1 MQPYYQDEAVTIYHG
16 DCRDIMP
23 ELPKVDLVL
32 TDPPYN
38 IHKAEWD
45 RIPDYINWS
54 GAWLRLVEDKLA
66 DNGSFYFFH
75 NDMPVIAELMCWIK
89 ANTRFIF
96 KQFVTIGKTD
106 NTYIKDLY
114 GTQNHF
120 RNYINIAEYI
130 LFYTFQDETGLT
142 TVMLD
147 TNNFPTMR
155 GYFKVLQEYIGL
167 NIKQVNN
174 RLGHRQSEHCF
185 YWKTTQWDL
194 PTKGTYQQLIDTFNI
209 DKWEGFRE
217 YESLRREYESL
228 RREYE
233 SLRYTFNNQKTHHSV
248 WNYEIAERIDHA
260 TPKPVDLLV
269 NIIKHSSNEGDLIL
283 DPFMGSGSTL
293 FAAKKLNR
301 KAIGIEIEEKYCE
314 IAATRCSQGVMQL
327 A

>member
-1 MQPYYQDEAVTIYHG
+1 MKPYYQDEAVTIYHG
-16 DCRDIMP
+16 DCRDILP
-23 ELPKVDLVL
+23 ELPIADLVL

-54 GAWLRLVEDKLA
+54 GAWLKLVEDNLA

-130 LFYTFQDETGLT
+130 LFYTFQDETGLS
-142 TVMLD
+142 TVMGD
-147 TNNFPTMR
+147 YGNFTSIKNYLR
-155 GYFKVLQEYIGL
+155 NEKIKFECNGVKLKYI
-167 NIKQVNN
+167 
-174 RLGHRQSEHCF
+174 
-185 YWKTTQWDL
+185 TQWTKHFHAFAEGKSFAL
-194 PTKGTYQQLIDTFNI
+194 PTEDTYRELQSLTGLFQRSYESL
-209 DKWEGFRE
+209 RLE
-217 YESLRREYESL
+217 YESLRLEYEN
-228 RREYE
+228 
-233 SLRYTFNNQKTHHSV
+233 LRYTFNKKDGLSNVWHYSFKDKIQYNHPTQKPI
-248 WNYEIAERIDHA
+248 ELIMD
-260 TPKPVDLLV
+260 
-269 NIIKHSSNEGDLIL
+269 IIRYSSNEGDLIL
-283 DPFMGSGSTL
+283 DPFLGSGTTCL
-293 FAAKKLNR
+293 AAKKLNR
-301 KAIGIEIEEKYCE
+301 KCIGIEISEKYCE